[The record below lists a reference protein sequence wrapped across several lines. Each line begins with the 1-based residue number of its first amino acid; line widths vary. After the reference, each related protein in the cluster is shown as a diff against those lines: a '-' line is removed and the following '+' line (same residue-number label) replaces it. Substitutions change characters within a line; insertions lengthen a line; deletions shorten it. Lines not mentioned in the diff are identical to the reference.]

1 MVNDGGGSMGR
12 QARRMRATRVA
23 TALCSTLG
31 ALGALGPLDAMAQGV
46 TGVAYPVGPV
56 RMIVP
61 FPPGGT
67 ADVLGRIA
75 ARRMEAHYGQSV
87 IVDNRPG
94 ASGHVG
100 AEIAARAV
108 GDGHTLKVGTI
119 GIHAAHRLYRKLPYN
134 PVIDLQPV
142 MVYAENPNVLVV
154 NPTVPAK
161 TVAEFLALAR
171 ARPGELNFGTAGS
184 GSSIHM
190 VTELF
195 MLATGTRMIH
205 VPYKGSGPAL
215 ADLVGGQIQLI
226 FENAP
231 TAQPFV
237 QSGRLR
243 ALAVTSARR
252 APGLPDLPTLEEAG
266 VKGAVA
272 TSWFSIAITHTAP
285 AALVERL
292 NTDLRQILGRPEVVD
307 EFNKLSITLIAST
320 PAEARRFFASETAK
334 WSRVIDSAKIQLD

>member
-1 MVNDGGGSMGR
+1 MKLMESAV
-12 QARRMRATRVA
+12 AATVGIGAVVFFALRPGDA
-23 TALCSTLG
+23 TAQAPTDG
-31 ALGALGPLDAMAQGV
+31 
-46 TGVAYPVGPV
+46 AYPARSI

-75 ARRMEAHYGQSV
+75 ARRMETHFGQSV

-100 AEIAARAV
+100 AEIAARAA
-108 GDGHTLKVGTI
+108 GDGYTMMIGTI

-134 PVIDLQPV
+134 PETDLQPI

-154 NPTVPAK
+154 NPSVPVK

-171 ARPGELNFGTAGS
+171 SRPGELNFGTAGP

-195 MLATGTRMIH
+195 MLASGVRMNHI
-205 VPYKGSGPAL
+205 PYKGSGPAL

-243 ALAVTSARR
+243 ALAVTGARR
-252 APGLPDLPTLEEAG
+252 APSLPELPTLEEAG

-272 TSWFSIAITHTAP
+272 TSWFSIAITRAAP
-285 AALVERL
+285 VALVERL
-292 NTDLRQILGRPEVVD
+292 NAQIRQILARPDAAD
-307 EFNKLSITLIAST
+307 EFNRLSITLIAGT
-320 PAEARRFFASETAK
+320 PAEARKFFAEESEK
-334 WSRVIDSAKIQLD
+334 WSRVIAVAKIQLD